1 MQNQSWIYHFSLSA
15 RTNLYKDINQSLLLQ
30 GKNKVV
36 ASNSKEKWKNQPC
49 VFFCMQ
55 NMTNSNM
62 TNFETFL

>member
-1 MQNQSWIYHFSLSA
+1 MQNQSWIYHFSVSA
-15 RTNLYKDINQSLLLQ
+15 RTNLYKDINQSLPLQ

-36 ASNSKEKWKNQPC
+36 ASMEKWKNQPC
-49 VFFCMQ
+49 VFFYMQ